1 MPPGAVQ
8 KGAPY
13 FVLPSVSEASLASL
27 GTASLLASLGTA
39 SPGRRP
45 LG

>member
-8 KGAPY
+8 RGAPY
-13 FVLPSVSEASLASL
+13 FVLTSVSEASLASL
-27 GTASLLASLGTA
+27 GTASLLASLGTV